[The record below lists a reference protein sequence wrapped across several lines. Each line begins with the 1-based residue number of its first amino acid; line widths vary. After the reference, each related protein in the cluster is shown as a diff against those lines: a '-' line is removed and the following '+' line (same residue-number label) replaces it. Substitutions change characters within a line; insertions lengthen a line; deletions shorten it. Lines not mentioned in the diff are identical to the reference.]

1 MRRRQ
6 LPAEELD
13 KVVRL
18 CQEGASWLKIQHET
32 GINRRTAKR
41 AYERWERSKSVE
53 ELKEARRDVAAAEF
67 RIHMDS
73 LTKLATFLVANL
85 SVPSSLTNMEKN
97 SEQFFSS
104 LWDHDILERY
114 TPSRAEGDIYIMGDK
129 QAFHKGDLQSYRRE
143 KQLLF
148 ESLKVH
154 TRGEVRWD
162 DILDKRW
169 KEARNN
175 CARLTPRLKKE
186 ATEVVKNYFNQEQP
200 KFLPDV
206 KEASRENDP
215 VKQMVEVLLRE
226 LWRAILLD
234 QLEEEDSWFKTLL
247 RGKGIPQEIVVKS
260 RSGDESVLT
269 FFGDSYK
276 SMADRI
282 AQICNLAAN
291 NLRKGDT
298 VQKLYLEVGSMRKA
312 SEELREMLNPVKL
325 RPMILR
331 TRCDLC
337 PA

>member
-1 MRRRQ
+1 MRRR
-6 LPAEELD
+6 ELSD
-13 KVVRL
+13 DELNKVITLRQV
-18 CQEGASWLKIQHET
+18 GTSWLKIQHET
-32 GINRRTAKR
+32 GIHRQTAKR
-41 AYERWERSKSVE
+41 AYERWEHSKSLE

-67 RIHMDS
+67 REHMNS
-73 LTKLATFLVANL
+73 LIVLTMSLVTNL
-85 SVPSSLTNMEKN
+85 SVPSFLTDMEKN
-97 SEQFFSS
+97 TEQFFSW
-104 LWDHDILERY
+104 LWQQDLLQRHISSETQEHIY
-114 TPSRAEGDIYIMGDK
+114 TMGETQCFYRGDS
-129 QAFHKGDLQSYRRE
+129 QVYRRE

-154 TRGEVRWD
+154 TRGEVRWE

-175 CARLTPRLKKE
+175 CARLAPRLKKE
-186 ATEVVKNYFNQEQP
+186 ATEVVHNYFSQEQP
-200 KFLPDV
+200 DFLPRV

-226 LWRAILLD
+226 LWRAIRLD
-234 QLEEEDSWFKTLL
+234 KLEEEDSWFKTLL

-260 RSGDESVLT
+260 RFEDESVLT
-269 FFGDSYK
+269 FLGDSYK
-276 SMADRI
+276 SLADRI

-298 VQKLYLEVGSMRKA
+298 VQKLYLEVDNMRKA